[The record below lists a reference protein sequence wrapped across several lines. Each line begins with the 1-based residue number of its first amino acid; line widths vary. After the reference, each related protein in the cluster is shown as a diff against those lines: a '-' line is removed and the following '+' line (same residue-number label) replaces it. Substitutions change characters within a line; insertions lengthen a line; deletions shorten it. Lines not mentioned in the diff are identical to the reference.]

1 MVSIYSHALLLQ
13 SMQAC
18 RRSLANTP
26 LYAARE
32 KVIGWY
38 STGPRLREA
47 DLDIN
52 ELMSNYVDT
61 PLLVIC
67 EVQVCGTIVVGDAN
81 AEQVDHQ
88 SNLGL
93 HILCCFQQYL
103 LACSPKRRA
112 FPQRRTLQRTRSGR

>member
-1 MVSIYSHALLLQ
+1 MSICSHALLLQ
-13 SMQAC
+13 SVQAC
-18 RRSLANTP
+18 RCAQANKTV
-26 LYAARE
+26 YAARE

-67 EVQVCGTIVVGDAN
+67 EVQVRGTIDVGDAN
-81 AEQVDHQ
+81 VEE
-88 SNLGL
+88 G
-93 HILCCFQQYL
+93 
-103 LACSPKRRA
+103 
-112 FPQRRTLQRTRSGR
+112 